1 MSCLD
6 VMYHQSYGAHY
17 LPAAAYKATYYNH
30 QQQQRKLS
38 VYNKMQE
45 CMEQQSIGS
54 RGMLPQ
60 NLHRPTAASG
70 PIQRFPSDSDLK
82 DSSLPAEAEYLSARC
97 VLFTYFRGEIGD
109 VVDEHFSRALSQAS
123 SFNSESKT
131 LRVTQPTT
139 SAGAWKDGSSPLESH
154 SQSGWTPSSCPSQST
169 VPVHPD
175 FSTSPVPFPPEGSLW
190 TGHVFSQT
198 SLPLP
203 PPPPPTTTVSDS
215 WTYNP
220 QTSPTYPNVHEVYH
234 PHGHGMHPRH
244 PHHHPMLH
252 SYTTHSPTLD
262 PRFSPLLL
270 PSVRSQSQP
279 SASSSP
285 LSEGVKTELDT
296 SSPSTPISW
305 APSSVHGS
313 LEMFDSSAYARMPQL
328 SSTSRLLP

>member
-1 MSCLD
+1 
-6 VMYHQSYGAHY
+6 MYHQSYGAHY
-17 LPAAAYKATYYNH
+17 LPTAAYKTTYYNH

-60 NLHRPTAASG
+60 NLHRQTAALG
-70 PIQRFPSDSDLK
+70 HVRRFPSDNDLK
-82 DSSLPAEAEYLSARC
+82 DSNQPAEAEYLSARC

-109 VVDEHFSRALSQAS
+109 VVDEHFSRALSQPS
-123 SFNSESKT
+123 SFNSESKP
-131 LRVTQPTT
+131 LRVTQPTGPT
-139 SAGAWKDGSSPLESH
+139 SAGAWKDGSSPMESQSH
-154 SQSGWTPSSCPSQST
+154 SGWTTTSCSSQPN

-175 FSTSPVPFPPEGSLW
+175 FSSSPVSFPPEGSLW
-190 TGHVFSQT
+190 TGHVFSQ
-198 SLPLP
+198 SSLP
-203 PPPPPTTTVSDS
+203 PPPAPPTSLSDS
-215 WTYNP
+215 WTYSP
-220 QTSPTYPNVHEVYH
+220 QTSPSYPNVHEVYH
-234 PHGHGMHPRH
+234 SHSHSMHPRH

-252 SYTTHSPTLD
+252 SYPAHSSTLD

-270 PSVRSQSQP
+270 SCVRNQSQP

-285 LSEGVKTELDT
+285 LSEGVKTELEA

-305 APSSVHGS
+305 APTSAHGS
-313 LEMFDSSAYARMPQL
+313 LEMFDSSAYTRAPQL